1 MPIKFL
7 IVFLSA
13 LKLLIA
19 CDSQTISI
27 EEQAQAA
34 SCLPNQVCQYNNHV
48 KIWLGEQ
55 KVSPETP
62 FEIYLSLPSG
72 YTVQSAKLE
81 GITMYMGFIPVFF
94 EASDGLLV
102 AQTMVG
108 ICAERNMTWKLALA
122 VKNQQEQ
129 AEQVFYYFNVT
140 Y

>member
-1 MPIKFL
+1 M
-7 IVFLSA
+7 
-13 LKLLIA
+13 
-19 CDSQTISI
+19 
-27 EEQAQAA
+27 
-34 SCLPNQVCQYNNHV
+34 
-48 KIWLGEQ
+48 
-55 KVSPETP
+55 
-62 FEIYLSLPSG
+62 
-72 YTVQSAKLE
+72 QSAKLE